1 MYFDNIIGQDFA
13 KKYLTNSI
21 KKDKIN
27 HAYMFEGIDGIGKR
41 KFSQELSKILLDT
54 ENIENS
60 PDYINIYPDGNSI
73 KIAQIRKLQTDIIVK
88 PHKKYKIYIINQ
100 AENMTLEAQNAL
112 LKTLEEPPEYAIII
126 LITSN
131 KEALLDTIKSR
142 CEVIKFLP
150 ISILDLNKYLINQGI
165 DENRAQLL
173 STFARGSI
181 EKAIELSESA
191 DFAIMRDEIQT
202 YIEVML
208 DKDIIDI
215 LEIPT
220 SMEKYKKDAI
230 SVLDMIINYFRDIML
245 LKEKVDKSMIINI
258 DKLTF
263 IQNMSKKITYSQVSK
278 IIDIIEDI
286 KKKIRSNCNFNI
298 SIQVMALNIYEVI
311 K

>member
-1 MYFDNIIGQDFA
+1 MNVLFFIIGLIIGALLVGFVLKSKNSSLQTQIDFMKEQELKNEELRNKQFETQINALKSELQNTTEKLLRQREESLVRANSVQLDAVLNPLKNEIEGMKKSMVDNI
-13 KKYLTNSI
+13 KTNS
-21 KKDKIN
+21 
-27 HAYMFEGIDGIGKR
+27 
-41 KFSQELSKILLDT
+41 
-54 ENIENS
+54 EN
-60 PDYINIYPDGNSI
+60 
-73 KIAQIRKLQTDIIVK
+73 KA
-88 PHKKYKIYIINQ
+88 
-100 AENMTLEAQNAL
+100 
-112 LKTLEEPPEYAIII
+112 
-126 LITSN
+126 
-131 KEALLDTIKSR
+131 
-142 CEVIKFLP
+142 
-150 ISILDLNKYLINQGI
+150 
-165 DENRAQLL
+165 
-173 STFARGSI
+173 SI

-191 DFAIMRDEIQT
+191 DFSIMRDEIQT
-202 YIEVML
+202 YIEIML